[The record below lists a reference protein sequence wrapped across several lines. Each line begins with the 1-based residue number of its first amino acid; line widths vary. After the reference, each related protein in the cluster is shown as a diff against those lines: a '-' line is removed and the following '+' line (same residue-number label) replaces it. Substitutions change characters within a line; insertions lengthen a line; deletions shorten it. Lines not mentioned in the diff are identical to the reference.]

1 MYTVSFLYDNNN
13 VKVAWVKVDYRSKM
27 TWN

>member
-13 VKVAWVKVDYRSKM
+13 VKVAWAKVDYWSKM